1 MSIDGFYLSRLSFQL
16 KALDLLRLPPYKGS
30 AFRGGFGYAFK
41 KVVCT
46 IKRETCD
53 ECLLKS
59 KCIYS
64 YIFETPPPE
73 DSEILR
79 KYEKAPHPFVIEPP
93 LETKRNYPPDEI
105 LTFNLIL
112 IGKAVDYLPYFI
124 YTFEELGR
132 IGIGK
137 GRGKYELKEVN
148 CDGKQIYNST
158 DRQLKQIE
166 NNSPSI
172 PSYLKRGKEELPP
185 LYEGG
190 LRGVT
195 HHSSLISLNFIT
207 PTRIVVNGDLV
218 VDLEFHHLIRSLLR
232 RISTLSYFHYGKR
245 MDIDFKGLIQR
256 ASSVKVRERNTK
268 WHDWERYST
277 RQDTRM
283 KMGGF
288 IGNVIFEGDLT
299 EFMPFIELGEILHAG
314 KGTSFGLGRYRID
327 LSRYVSKREWK
338 GKGEEKDVNNL
349 S

>member
-1 MSIDGFYLSRLSFQL
+1 MLRFNLTLNAID
-16 KALDLLRLPPYKGS
+16 AITLPPYKGS
-30 AFRGGFGYAFK
+30 TFRGGFGHAFK

-53 ECLLKS
+53 DCLLKL

-64 YIFETPPPE
+64 YVFETPPPE

-93 LETKRNYPPDEI
+93 LETKTIYKPDET

-112 IGKAVDYLPYFI
+112 IGKALDYLPYFI

-137 GRGKYELKEVN
+137 GRGKYELQEVRQGD
-148 CDGKQIYNST
+148 CPGFTDGGTISVVESGLSPVAETVIYRSE
-158 DRQLKQIE
+158 DKRLKPVK

-172 PSYLKRGKEELPP
+172 SSYLKRGS
-185 LYEGG
+185 GA
-190 LRGVT
+190 VT
-195 HHSSLISLNFIT
+195 PDSRLLTLDFTT
-207 PTRIVVNGDLV
+207 PARIIVNADLV

-232 RISTLSYFHYGKR
+232 RISTISYFHYGKR
-245 MDIDFKGLIQR
+245 LELDFKGMIERSQM
-256 ASSVKVRERNTK
+256 VKIKERDTK
-268 WHDWERYST
+268 WHDWERYSA

-288 IGNVIFEGDLT
+288 VGRVTFEGDLG
-299 EFMPFIELGEILHAG
+299 EFMPFIELGEMLHVG
-314 KGTSFGLGRYRID
+314 KGTSFGLGKY
-327 LSRYVSKREWK
+327 LLPKVSDSLKNMR
-338 GKGEEKDVNNL
+338 
-349 S
+349 

>member
-1 MSIDGFYLSRLSFQL
+1 MFDHFVFSKFSF
-16 KALDLLRLPPYKGS
+16 LLRAKDILMLPQYKGS
-30 AFRGGFGYAFK
+30 TLRGGFGNAFK

-46 IKRETCD
+46 IRNSICD
-53 ECLLKS
+53 ECLLKA

-73 DSEILR
+73 GSEILR

-93 LETKRNYPPDEI
+93 LETKMHYKPDET

-137 GRGKYELKEVN
+137 GRGKYELKEVC
-148 CDGKQIYNST
+148 CDWKQIYNSV
-158 DRQLKQIE
+158 DRQLKQVK

-185 LYEGG
+185 LYKGG

-195 HHSSLISLNFIT
+195 QKYSLITLNFIT
-207 PTRIVVNGDLV
+207 PARIIVNEDLV

-232 RISTLSYFHYGKR
+232 RISTLSYFHHGKR
-245 MDIDFKGLIQR
+245 MEIDFKGLIER
-256 ASSVKVRERNTK
+256 ASRIRAKERNTK
-268 WHDWERYST
+268 WYDWERYSA
-277 RQDTRM
+277 RQDTKM

-288 IGNVIFEGDLT
+288 IGKVTFEGDLN
-299 EFMPFIELGEILHAG
+299 EFLPFIRLGEIIHVG
-314 KGTSFGLGRYRID
+314 KGTSFGLGKYEIM
-327 LSRYVSKREWK
+327 E
-338 GKGEEKDVNNL
+338 GE
-349 S
+349 